1 MSISRESFTRNP
13 LLPFSK
19 ANFLERFLKVDR
31 EGRNGEIRSDRGM
44 KMKEMMADRRRREK
58 EGSSQFHLPGLVI
71 LAGTE
76 AYCTK
81 RRCRH
86 EERQIRSIKLELMR
100 LRNCGWAS

>member
-1 MSISRESFTRNP
+1 
-13 LLPFSK
+13 
-19 ANFLERFLKVDR
+19 
-31 EGRNGEIRSDRGM
+31 
-44 KMKEMMADRRRREK
+44 MKEMMADRRWREREK

-71 LAGTE
+71 LAATE